1 MENKLKVQIWSDIM
15 CPFCYIGKRRI
26 EEALTLFEHKE
37 AVEIEW
43 KSFQLDASF
52 IPSPEDNIIEHLAEK
67 YRKDTEWAQTMVDN
81 MTQNAKTAGLD
92 FHFEKAVL
100 ANSHNAHRLLHL
112 AKKQHLANELKELL
126 FKAYLTDG
134 KDLNNLNT
142 LAELGI
148 EVGLEAETVAQVLH
162 SNAYANE
169 VKQDIQEANTIGV
182 QGVPFFVFDNK
193 YAVSGAQPATTFLQ
207 TLEKVWQE
215 GQFDSKVTLLNTTT
229 NNSCDINAI
238 ALNKARSRTSVC
250 GDLVNSVVQKNRS
263 LPTLIGLG
271 FSAYCFCNKSNKAQ
285 KTDGH
290 YKYSNHLHRQMAE
303 TNNHL
308 FLLMELALPC
318 YYQHQQ
324 HSA

>member
-43 KSFQLDASF
+43 KSFQLDAGF
-52 IPSPEDNIIEHLAEK
+52 IPSPEDNLIEHLAEK
-67 YRKDTEWAQTMVDN
+67 YRKDKDWAQTMVDN

-112 AKKQHLANELKELL
+112 AKKHRLANELEELL
-126 FKAYLTDG
+126 FKSYLTDG

-142 LAELGI
+142 LGELGI
-148 EVGLEAETVAQVLH
+148 TVGIEAEAVAKVLH
-162 SNAYANE
+162 SDAYSNE

-193 YAVSGAQPATTFLQ
+193 YAISGAQPATAFLQ

-215 GQFDSKVTLLNTTT
+215 GQFDSKVTLVNTT
-229 NNSCDINAI
+229 NDNSCDING
-238 ALNKARSRTSVC
+238 C
-250 GDLVNSVVQKNRS
+250 D
-263 LPTLIGLG
+263 
-271 FSAYCFCNKSNKAQ
+271 
-285 KTDGH
+285 
-290 YKYSNHLHRQMAE
+290 
-303 TNNHL
+303 
-308 FLLMELALPC
+308 
-318 YYQHQQ
+318 
-324 HSA
+324 